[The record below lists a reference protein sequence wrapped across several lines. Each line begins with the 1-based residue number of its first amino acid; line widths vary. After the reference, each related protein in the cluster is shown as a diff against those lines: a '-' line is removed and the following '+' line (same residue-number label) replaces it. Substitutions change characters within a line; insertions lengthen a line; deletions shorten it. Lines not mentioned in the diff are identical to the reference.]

1 MLNTIFSA
9 VLDLQLTACYVILL
23 VLLLRFFLRKQPKI
37 YSYALWSVVLFRLL
51 CPFRFETVLS
61 LIPRVQAAPQI
72 IQDSIIP
79 PQTPVLTAPSAVP
92 NVFDLPTIPVEA
104 VQNAAPFDWG
114 NLLPYLWLA
123 GIAALLFYSVL
134 GLAKLKRNLRSAQ
147 EVESGVYEAQ
157 GLETA
162 FVLGLL
168 KPKIY
173 LPCGLSAEER
183 EYILLHE
190 RTHLRRGD
198 HLIKLAAFATLCV
211 HWFNPLVWLAFLL
224 STQDMEMSCD
234 EAVIAKLG
242 SGVKKAYSGSLLS
255 LAAGKRILRATPLAF
270 GEGDTKIR
278 IKNVLNYKKPSFW
291 VTVALA
297 ILVAVVGIGLASDPV
312 SKDSDVSA
320 EEAAERV
327 QLYYPSPYIIESGA
341 EKNVVGDEQS
351 DRLYTIY
358 LDVNKAVSATETH
371 VERRQMLHI
380 AVDGATGDI
389 WKEQE
394 GQWVLEHDYIA
405 IDYETLWE
413 NRTDYIGDN
422 SKVSHIAGNLPYPDF
437 ITYEGISIQSSKEP
451 YELTIRLS
459 AASEEALDSID
470 LKLTN
475 TWDKILYS
483 LIGNLGGRRYEISGP
498 RGTKSWG
505 MGYYDN
511 SEDFAAAETLE
522 GFITAVED
530 ERQRSWRANAE
541 SMLYLANQ
549 TENMKRAAIYYM
561 DWPEGVSAK
570 SLKYGTDWLTYGL
583 YCELKLSGMPAP
595 QTGSAEEQQLR
606 SSAAAMLEGFS
617 CSTVSY
623 HFDSG
628 ESLVYS
634 THDKVG
640 IKLSEAEIAAQAE
653 QAAFLRSI
661 AEGNIPQEESTA
673 EISYI
678 TFPAYDQRN
687 DWNAAVMDIE
697 PFSVAIRLP
706 EGWSIGSEAQKNGKY
721 SVSGAWN
728 PLAILDANGT
738 SVGAVAYNI
747 FDDGAEKEG
756 NPMAIYNQIALAN
769 HYAFS
774 CSEPT
779 YRPYKQQDHGVTA
792 ITEVYL
798 SPMISEQLGY
808 GAQEVIN
815 KGILSYHDQLN
826 VYVAVELDF
835 EISESIV
842 EDMAASLS
850 ISEIIDGEQQ
860 TKPIFLFPLR
870 EEEMQGISAQYEQG
884 KHDGVDFIAAEGSDI
899 LAVADGTVITA
910 EYDAEQGKGF
920 YVRVEHGGYESLCA
934 HCSELLVSTG
944 QQVKAGDVIAKVGSS
959 GLSTGPHLH
968 FVLSEDNETVDPM
981 FYLGQTNKPFLFP
994 LPKDSGYTLI
1004 RPFDE
1009 ANNYNS
1015 EKSGVD
1021 FAVAEGT
1028 DILAVRDGT
1037 VKWIETWRSKGK
1049 QIGIYHGQGW
1059 YATYNHCDNVLVEE
1073 GQEVKAGEI
1082 IAKVAATDDE
1092 SQTIFNFELGQSW
1105 NKTVVDPMEYLE

>member
-72 IQDSIIP
+72 IQDSVIP
-79 PQTPVLTAPSAVP
+79 PQTPVLTAPSAATTP
-92 NVFDLPTIPVEA
+92 NVFDLPTIPVEP
-104 VQNAAPFDWG
+104 VQNAAPFDRG
-114 NLLPYLWLA
+114 SFLPYLWLA
-123 GIAALLFYSVL
+123 GIAALLLYSVL
-134 GLAKLKRNLRSAQ
+134 GLAKLKRNLRPAQ
-147 EVESGVYEAQ
+147 EAESGVYEVQ

-198 HLIKLAAFATLCV
+198 HLIKLAAFAALCV
-211 HWFNPLVWLAFLL
+211 HWFNPLVWMAFLL

-297 ILVAVVGIGLASDPV
+297 ILVAVVGVGLASDPV
-312 SKDSDVSA
+312 SKDSAVSA
-320 EEAAERV
+320 EEAAEQV

-341 EKNVVGDEQS
+341 EKNVVGDEQN

-358 LDVNKAVSATETH
+358 LDVNKAVSATETQ

-389 WKEQE
+389 WKEKE
-394 GQWVLEHDYIA
+394 GQWVLEHDYTA

-459 AASEEALDSID
+459 ADSEEALDSID

-498 RGTKSWG
+498 QGSKSWG

-522 GFITAVED
+522 GFIEAVED

-541 SMLYLANQ
+541 STLDITNQ
-549 TENMKRAAIYYM
+549 MENMKRAAIYYM

-570 SLKYGTDWLTYGL
+570 SLKYGADWLTYGL

-673 EISYI
+673 E
-678 TFPAYDQRN
+678 
-687 DWNAAVMDIE
+687 V
-697 PFSVAIRLP
+697 P
-706 EGWSIGSEAQKNGKY
+706 E
-721 SVSGAWN
+721 
-728 PLAILDANGT
+728 
-738 SVGAVAYNI
+738 
-747 FDDGAEKEG
+747 
-756 NPMAIYNQIALAN
+756 
-769 HYAFS
+769 
-774 CSEPT
+774 
-779 YRPYKQQDHGVTA
+779 
-792 ITEVYL
+792 
-798 SPMISEQLGY
+798 
-808 GAQEVIN
+808 
-815 KGILSYHDQLN
+815 
-826 VYVAVELDF
+826 
-835 EISESIV
+835 
-842 EDMAASLS
+842 
-850 ISEIIDGEQQ
+850 
-860 TKPIFLFPLR
+860 FLFPLR

-884 KHDGVDFIAAEGSDI
+884 KHDGVDFIAAEGSNI

-910 EYDAEQGKGF
+910 EYDKEQGKGF

-934 HCSELLVSTG
+934 HCSELLVSAG

-981 FYLGQTNKPFLFP
+981 FYLGQTNEPFLFP

-1015 EKSGVD
+1015 EKSGID

-1082 IAKVAATDDE
+1082 IAKVAAPDDE
-1092 SQTIFNFELGQSW
+1092 SQAIFNFELGQSW

>member
-72 IQDSIIP
+72 IQDSVIP
-79 PQTPVLTAPSAVP
+79 PQTPVLTAPSAATTP

-114 NLLPYLWLA
+114 SLLPHLWLA
-123 GIAALLFYSVL
+123 GVAALLLYSVL
-134 GLAKLKRNLRSAQ
+134 GLAKLKRNLRPAQ
-147 EVESGVYEAQ
+147 EAESGVYEVQ

-198 HLIKLAAFATLCV
+198 HLIKLAAFAALCV
-211 HWFNPLVWLAFLL
+211 HWFNPLVWMAFLL

-297 ILVAVVGIGLASDPV
+297 ILVAVVGVGLASDPV

-320 EEAAERV
+320 EEAAEQV

-358 LDVNKAVSATETH
+358 LDVNKAVSATETQM
-371 VERRQMLHI
+371 ERRQMLHI

-389 WKEQE
+389 WKEKD

-405 IDYETLWE
+405 IDYETLWK

-459 AASEEALDSID
+459 ADSEEALDSID

-498 RGTKSWG
+498 RGSKSWG

-522 GFITAVED
+522 GFIEAVED
-530 ERQRSWRANAE
+530 ERQRYWRANAE

-570 SLKYGTDWLTYGL
+570 SLKYGTDWLTYRL

-640 IKLSEAEIAAQAE
+640 IKLSEAEIAAEAE

-673 EISYI
+673 E
-678 TFPAYDQRN
+678 
-687 DWNAAVMDIE
+687 V
-697 PFSVAIRLP
+697 P
-706 EGWSIGSEAQKNGKY
+706 E
-721 SVSGAWN
+721 
-728 PLAILDANGT
+728 
-738 SVGAVAYNI
+738 
-747 FDDGAEKEG
+747 
-756 NPMAIYNQIALAN
+756 
-769 HYAFS
+769 
-774 CSEPT
+774 
-779 YRPYKQQDHGVTA
+779 
-792 ITEVYL
+792 
-798 SPMISEQLGY
+798 
-808 GAQEVIN
+808 
-815 KGILSYHDQLN
+815 
-826 VYVAVELDF
+826 
-835 EISESIV
+835 
-842 EDMAASLS
+842 
-850 ISEIIDGEQQ
+850 
-860 TKPIFLFPLR
+860 FLFPLR

-910 EYDAEQGKGF
+910 EYDKEQGKGF

-934 HCSELLVSTG
+934 HCSELLVSAG
-944 QQVKAGDVIAKVGSS
+944 QQIKAGDVIAKVGSS

-981 FYLGQTNKPFLFP
+981 FYLGQTNEPFLFP

-1092 SQTIFNFELGQSW
+1092 SQAIFNFELGQSW
-1105 NKTVVDPMEYLE
+1105 NKKAVDPMEYLE

>member
-9 VLDLQLTACYVILL
+9 VLDLQLTVCYVILL

-72 IQDSIIP
+72 IQNSVIP
-79 PQTPVLTAPSAVP
+79 PQTPVLTAPSVATTP

-114 NLLPYLWLA
+114 SLLPHLWLA
-123 GIAALLFYSVL
+123 GVAALLLYSVL

-147 EVESGVYEAQ
+147 EAESGVYEAQ

-198 HLIKLAAFATLCV
+198 HLIKLAAFAALCV

-297 ILVAVVGIGLASDPV
+297 ILVAVVGVGLASDPV
-312 SKDSDVSA
+312 SKDSAVSA
-320 EEAAERV
+320 EEAAEQV

-341 EKNVVGDEQS
+341 EKNVVGDEQN

-358 LDVNKAVSATETH
+358 LDVNKAVSATETQ

-459 AASEEALDSID
+459 ADSEEALDSID

-498 RGTKSWG
+498 KGTKSWG

-522 GFITAVED
+522 GFIEAVEG
-530 ERQRSWRANAE
+530 ERQRFWRANAE
-541 SMLYLANQ
+541 STLDITNQ
-549 TENMKRAAIYYM
+549 MENMKRAAIYYM
-561 DWPEGVSAK
+561 EWPEGSSAK

-634 THDKVG
+634 IHDNVG

-673 EISYI
+673 E
-678 TFPAYDQRN
+678 
-687 DWNAAVMDIE
+687 V
-697 PFSVAIRLP
+697 P
-706 EGWSIGSEAQKNGKY
+706 E
-721 SVSGAWN
+721 
-728 PLAILDANGT
+728 
-738 SVGAVAYNI
+738 
-747 FDDGAEKEG
+747 
-756 NPMAIYNQIALAN
+756 
-769 HYAFS
+769 
-774 CSEPT
+774 
-779 YRPYKQQDHGVTA
+779 
-792 ITEVYL
+792 
-798 SPMISEQLGY
+798 
-808 GAQEVIN
+808 
-815 KGILSYHDQLN
+815 
-826 VYVAVELDF
+826 
-835 EISESIV
+835 
-842 EDMAASLS
+842 
-850 ISEIIDGEQQ
+850 
-860 TKPIFLFPLR
+860 FLFPLR
-870 EEEMQGISAQYEQG
+870 EEEMQGISTQYEQG

-910 EYDAEQGKGF
+910 EYDKEQGKGF

-934 HCSELLVSTG
+934 HCSELLVSAG
-944 QQVKAGDVIAKVGSS
+944 QQIKAGDVIAKVGSS

-981 FYLGQTNKPFLFP
+981 FYLGQTNEPFLFP

-1015 EKSGVD
+1015 EKSGID

-1059 YATYNHCDNVLVEE
+1059 YAIYNHCDNVLVEE

-1082 IAKVAATDDE
+1082 IAKVAAPDDE
-1092 SQTIFNFELGQSW
+1092 SQAIFNFELGQSW
-1105 NKTVVDPMEYLE
+1105 NKTAVDPMEYLE

>member
-72 IQDSIIP
+72 IQDSVIA

-104 VQNAAPFDWG
+104 VQNPAPFDWG
-114 NLLPYLWLA
+114 SLLPYLWLA
-123 GIAALLFYSVL
+123 GIAALLLYSVL

-147 EVESGVYEAQ
+147 EAESGVYEAQ

-198 HLIKLAAFATLCV
+198 HLIKLAAFAALCV

-327 QLYYPSPYIIESGA
+327 QLYYPSPYIIESGT
-341 EKNVVGDEQS
+341 EKNVVGDEQN

-358 LDVNKAVSATETH
+358 LDVNKAVSATETQ

-405 IDYETLWE
+405 IDYETLWK

-459 AASEEALDSID
+459 ADSEEALDSID

-498 RGTKSWG
+498 QGSKSWG

-522 GFITAVED
+522 GFITAVEG
-530 ERQRSWRANAE
+530 ERQRFWRANAE
-541 SMLYLANQ
+541 SMLYLSNQ

-570 SLKYGTDWLTYGL
+570 SLKYGTDWLTYRL

-640 IKLSEAEIAAQAE
+640 IKLSEAEIAAEAE

-673 EISYI
+673 E
-678 TFPAYDQRN
+678 
-687 DWNAAVMDIE
+687 V
-697 PFSVAIRLP
+697 P
-706 EGWSIGSEAQKNGKY
+706 E
-721 SVSGAWN
+721 
-728 PLAILDANGT
+728 
-738 SVGAVAYNI
+738 
-747 FDDGAEKEG
+747 
-756 NPMAIYNQIALAN
+756 
-769 HYAFS
+769 
-774 CSEPT
+774 
-779 YRPYKQQDHGVTA
+779 
-792 ITEVYL
+792 
-798 SPMISEQLGY
+798 
-808 GAQEVIN
+808 
-815 KGILSYHDQLN
+815 
-826 VYVAVELDF
+826 
-835 EISESIV
+835 
-842 EDMAASLS
+842 
-850 ISEIIDGEQQ
+850 
-860 TKPIFLFPLR
+860 FLFPLR

-910 EYDAEQGKGF
+910 EYDKEQGKGF

-934 HCSELLVSTG
+934 HCSELLVSAG

-981 FYLGQTNKPFLFP
+981 FYLGQTNEPFLFP

-1015 EKSGVD
+1015 EKSGID

-1059 YATYNHCDNVLVEE
+1059 YATYNHCDNVLVEQ

-1082 IAKVAATDDE
+1082 IAKVAAPDDE
-1092 SQTIFNFELGQSW
+1092 SQAIFNFELGQSW
-1105 NKTVVDPMEYLE
+1105 NKTVVDPMEYFE

>member
-61 LIPRVQAAPQI
+61 LIPRVQSAPQI
-72 IQDSIIP
+72 IQDSVIP
-79 PQTPVLTAPSAVP
+79 PQTPVLTAPSAATTP

-114 NLLPYLWLA
+114 SLLPYLWLA
-123 GIAALLFYSVL
+123 GIAALLLYSVL

-147 EVESGVYEAQ
+147 EAESGVYEAQ

-198 HLIKLAAFATLCV
+198 HLIKLAAFAALCV

-297 ILVAVVGIGLASDPV
+297 ILVAVVGVGLASDPV

-320 EEAAERV
+320 EEAAEQV

-358 LDVNKAVSATETH
+358 LDVNKAVSATETQ

-459 AASEEALDSID
+459 ADSEEALDSID

-498 RGTKSWG
+498 RGSKSWG

-570 SLKYGTDWLTYGL
+570 SLKYGTDWITYRL

-640 IKLSEAEIAAQAE
+640 IKLSEAEIAAEAE

-673 EISYI
+673 E
-678 TFPAYDQRN
+678 
-687 DWNAAVMDIE
+687 V
-697 PFSVAIRLP
+697 P
-706 EGWSIGSEAQKNGKY
+706 E
-721 SVSGAWN
+721 
-728 PLAILDANGT
+728 
-738 SVGAVAYNI
+738 
-747 FDDGAEKEG
+747 
-756 NPMAIYNQIALAN
+756 
-769 HYAFS
+769 
-774 CSEPT
+774 
-779 YRPYKQQDHGVTA
+779 
-792 ITEVYL
+792 
-798 SPMISEQLGY
+798 
-808 GAQEVIN
+808 
-815 KGILSYHDQLN
+815 
-826 VYVAVELDF
+826 
-835 EISESIV
+835 
-842 EDMAASLS
+842 
-850 ISEIIDGEQQ
+850 
-860 TKPIFLFPLR
+860 FLFPLR

-910 EYDAEQGKGF
+910 EYDKEQGNGF
-920 YVRVEHGGYESLCA
+920 YVRVEHGDYESLCA
-934 HCSELLVSTG
+934 HCSELLVSAG

-981 FYLGQTNKPFLFP
+981 FYLGQTNEPFLFP

-1059 YATYNHCDNVLVEE
+1059 YATYNHCDNVLVEQ
-1073 GQEVKAGEI
+1073 GQEVKASEI
-1082 IAKVAATDDE
+1082 IAKVAAPDDE
-1092 SQTIFNFELGQSW
+1092 SQAIFNFELGQSW
-1105 NKTVVDPMEYLE
+1105 NKTAVDPMEYLE

>member
-72 IQDSIIP
+72 IQDSVIP

-114 NLLPYLWLA
+114 SLLPYFWLA
-123 GIAALLFYSVL
+123 GVAALLLYSVL
-134 GLAKLKRNLRSAQ
+134 GLAKLKRNLRSAK
-147 EVESGVYEAQ
+147 EAESGVYEAQ

-198 HLIKLAAFATLCV
+198 HLIKLAAFAALSV

-297 ILVAVVGIGLASDPV
+297 ILVAVVGVGLASDPV

-320 EEAAERV
+320 EEAAEQV

-341 EKNVVGDEQS
+341 EKNVVGDEQN

-358 LDVNKAVSATETH
+358 LDVNKAVSATETQ

-389 WKEQE
+389 WKEQD

-437 ITYEGISIQSSKEP
+437 ITYEGISIQSGKEP

-459 AASEEALDSID
+459 ADSEEALDSID

-483 LIGNLGGRRYEISGP
+483 LIGNLGGRRY
-498 RGTKSWG
+498 
-505 MGYYDN
+505 
-511 SEDFAAAETLE
+511 
-522 GFITAVED
+522 
-530 ERQRSWRANAE
+530 
-541 SMLYLANQ
+541 
-549 TENMKRAAIYYM
+549 
-561 DWPEGVSAK
+561 
-570 SLKYGTDWLTYGL
+570 
-583 YCELKLSGMPAP
+583 
-595 QTGSAEEQQLR
+595 
-606 SSAAAMLEGFS
+606 
-617 CSTVSY
+617 
-623 HFDSG
+623 
-628 ESLVYS
+628 
-634 THDKVG
+634 
-640 IKLSEAEIAAQAE
+640 
-653 QAAFLRSI
+653 
-661 AEGNIPQEESTA
+661 
-673 EISYI
+673 
-678 TFPAYDQRN
+678 
-687 DWNAAVMDIE
+687 
-697 PFSVAIRLP
+697 
-706 EGWSIGSEAQKNGKY
+706 
-721 SVSGAWN
+721 
-728 PLAILDANGT
+728 
-738 SVGAVAYNI
+738 
-747 FDDGAEKEG
+747 
-756 NPMAIYNQIALAN
+756 
-769 HYAFS
+769 
-774 CSEPT
+774 
-779 YRPYKQQDHGVTA
+779 
-792 ITEVYL
+792 
-798 SPMISEQLGY
+798 
-808 GAQEVIN
+808 
-815 KGILSYHDQLN
+815 
-826 VYVAVELDF
+826 
-835 EISESIV
+835 
-842 EDMAASLS
+842 
-850 ISEIIDGEQQ
+850 
-860 TKPIFLFPLR
+860 
-870 EEEMQGISAQYEQG
+870 
-884 KHDGVDFIAAEGSDI
+884 
-899 LAVADGTVITA
+899 
-910 EYDAEQGKGF
+910 
-920 YVRVEHGGYESLCA
+920 
-934 HCSELLVSTG
+934 
-944 QQVKAGDVIAKVGSS
+944 
-959 GLSTGPHLH
+959 
-968 FVLSEDNETVDPM
+968 
-981 FYLGQTNKPFLFP
+981 
-994 LPKDSGYTLI
+994 
-1004 RPFDE
+1004 
-1009 ANNYNS
+1009 
-1015 EKSGVD
+1015 
-1021 FAVAEGT
+1021 
-1028 DILAVRDGT
+1028 
-1037 VKWIETWRSKGK
+1037 
-1049 QIGIYHGQGW
+1049 
-1059 YATYNHCDNVLVEE
+1059 
-1073 GQEVKAGEI
+1073 
-1082 IAKVAATDDE
+1082 
-1092 SQTIFNFELGQSW
+1092 
-1105 NKTVVDPMEYLE
+1105 

>member
-9 VLDLQLTACYVILL
+9 ILDLQLTACYVILL

-72 IQDSIIP
+72 IQDSVIP

-104 VQNAAPFDWG
+104 VQNAAPVDWG
-114 NLLPYLWLA
+114 SFLPYLWLA
-123 GIAALLFYSVL
+123 GIAALLLYSVL
-134 GLAKLKRNLRSAQ
+134 GLSKLKRNLRSAQ
-147 EVESGVYEAQ
+147 EAESGVYEAQ

-198 HLIKLAAFATLCV
+198 HLIKLAAFVALCV
-211 HWFNPLVWLAFLL
+211 HWFNPLVWLSFLL

-297 ILVAVVGIGLASDPV
+297 ILVAVVGVGLASDPV
-312 SKDSDVSA
+312 SKDSDISA
-320 EEAAERV
+320 EEAAEQV
-327 QLYYPSPYIIESGA
+327 QLYYPSPYIIESSA
-341 EKNVVGDEQS
+341 EKNVVGDEQN

-358 LDVNKAVSATETH
+358 LDVNKAVSATETQ

-459 AASEEALDSID
+459 ADSEEALDSID

-475 TWDKILYS
+475 TWDKILHS

-498 RGTKSWG
+498 RGSKSWG

-522 GFITAVED
+522 GFITAVEG
-530 ERQRSWRANAE
+530 ERQRFWRANAE
-541 SMLYLANQ
+541 STLDITNQ
-549 TENMKRAAIYYM
+549 MENMKRAAIYYM

-570 SLKYGTDWLTYGL
+570 SLKYGTDWLTYRL

-673 EISYI
+673 E
-678 TFPAYDQRN
+678 
-687 DWNAAVMDIE
+687 V
-697 PFSVAIRLP
+697 P
-706 EGWSIGSEAQKNGKY
+706 E
-721 SVSGAWN
+721 
-728 PLAILDANGT
+728 
-738 SVGAVAYNI
+738 
-747 FDDGAEKEG
+747 
-756 NPMAIYNQIALAN
+756 
-769 HYAFS
+769 
-774 CSEPT
+774 
-779 YRPYKQQDHGVTA
+779 
-792 ITEVYL
+792 
-798 SPMISEQLGY
+798 
-808 GAQEVIN
+808 
-815 KGILSYHDQLN
+815 
-826 VYVAVELDF
+826 
-835 EISESIV
+835 
-842 EDMAASLS
+842 
-850 ISEIIDGEQQ
+850 
-860 TKPIFLFPLR
+860 FLFPLR

-910 EYDAEQGKGF
+910 EYDEEQGKGF
-920 YVRVEHGGYESLCA
+920 YVRVEHGDYESLCA
-934 HCSELLVSTG
+934 HCSELLVSAG

-981 FYLGQTNKPFLFP
+981 FYLGQTNEPFLFP

-1015 EKSGVD
+1015 EKSGID

-1092 SQTIFNFELGQSW
+1092 SQSIFNFELGQSW

>member
-23 VLLLRFFLRKQPKI
+23 VLFLRFFLRKQPKI

-72 IQDSIIP
+72 IQNSVIP
-79 PQTPVLTAPSAVP
+79 PQTPVLTAPSVATTP

-104 VQNAAPFDWG
+104 VQNAAPVDWG
-114 NLLPYLWLA
+114 SLLPYFWLA
-123 GIAALLFYSVL
+123 GIAALLLYSVL

-147 EVESGVYEAQ
+147 EAESGVYEAQ

-198 HLIKLAAFATLCV
+198 HLIKLAAFAALCV

-320 EEAAERV
+320 EEAAEQV

-341 EKNVVGDEQS
+341 EKNVVGDEQN

-358 LDVNKAVSATETH
+358 LDVNKAVSATETQ

-389 WKEQE
+389 WKEKE
-394 GQWVLEHDYIA
+394 GQWVLEHDYTA

-459 AASEEALDSID
+459 ADSEEALDSID

-483 LIGNLGGRRYEISGP
+483 LIGNLGGRHYEISGP
-498 RGTKSWG
+498 QGSKSWG

-522 GFITAVED
+522 GFIEAVED
-530 ERQRSWRANAE
+530 ERQRSWRPNAE

-549 TENMKRAAIYYM
+549 SENMKRAAIYYM

-640 IKLSEAEIAAQAE
+640 IKLSEAEIAAEAE

-673 EISYI
+673 E
-678 TFPAYDQRN
+678 
-687 DWNAAVMDIE
+687 V
-697 PFSVAIRLP
+697 P
-706 EGWSIGSEAQKNGKY
+706 E
-721 SVSGAWN
+721 
-728 PLAILDANGT
+728 
-738 SVGAVAYNI
+738 
-747 FDDGAEKEG
+747 
-756 NPMAIYNQIALAN
+756 
-769 HYAFS
+769 
-774 CSEPT
+774 
-779 YRPYKQQDHGVTA
+779 
-792 ITEVYL
+792 
-798 SPMISEQLGY
+798 
-808 GAQEVIN
+808 
-815 KGILSYHDQLN
+815 
-826 VYVAVELDF
+826 
-835 EISESIV
+835 
-842 EDMAASLS
+842 
-850 ISEIIDGEQQ
+850 
-860 TKPIFLFPLR
+860 FLFPLR
-870 EEEMQGISAQYEQG
+870 EKEMQGISAQYEQG

-934 HCSELLVSTG
+934 HCSELLVSAG

-968 FVLSEDNETVDPM
+968 FVLSEDNKMVDPM
-981 FYLGQTNKPFLFP
+981 FYLGQTNEPFLFP

-1015 EKSGVD
+1015 EKSGID

-1059 YATYNHCDNVLVEE
+1059 YATYNHCDNVLVEQ

-1092 SQTIFNFELGQSW
+1092 SQAIFNFELGQSW

>member
-61 LIPRVQAAPQI
+61 LIPRVQSAPQI
-72 IQDSIIP
+72 IQDSVIP
-79 PQTPVLTAPSAVP
+79 PQTPVLTAPSAATTP

-114 NLLPYLWLA
+114 SLLPYLWLA
-123 GIAALLFYSVL
+123 GIAALLLYSVL

-147 EVESGVYEAQ
+147 EAESGVYEVQ

-198 HLIKLAAFATLCV
+198 HLIKLAAFAALSV

-320 EEAAERV
+320 EEAAEQV

-358 LDVNKAVSATETH
+358 LDVNKAVSATETQ

-389 WKEQE
+389 WKEQD

-459 AASEEALDSID
+459 ADSEEALDSID

-498 RGTKSWG
+498 QGSKSWG

-522 GFITAVED
+522 GFIEAVED

-541 SMLYLANQ
+541 STLDITNQ
-549 TENMKRAAIYYM
+549 MENMKRAAIYYM

-570 SLKYGTDWLTYGL
+570 SLKYGTDWLTYRL

-640 IKLSEAEIAAQAE
+640 IKLSEAEIAAEAE

-673 EISYI
+673 E
-678 TFPAYDQRN
+678 
-687 DWNAAVMDIE
+687 V
-697 PFSVAIRLP
+697 P
-706 EGWSIGSEAQKNGKY
+706 E
-721 SVSGAWN
+721 
-728 PLAILDANGT
+728 
-738 SVGAVAYNI
+738 
-747 FDDGAEKEG
+747 
-756 NPMAIYNQIALAN
+756 
-769 HYAFS
+769 
-774 CSEPT
+774 
-779 YRPYKQQDHGVTA
+779 
-792 ITEVYL
+792 
-798 SPMISEQLGY
+798 
-808 GAQEVIN
+808 
-815 KGILSYHDQLN
+815 
-826 VYVAVELDF
+826 
-835 EISESIV
+835 
-842 EDMAASLS
+842 
-850 ISEIIDGEQQ
+850 
-860 TKPIFLFPLR
+860 FLFPLR

-910 EYDAEQGKGF
+910 EYDKEQGKGF
-920 YVRVEHGGYESLCA
+920 YVRVEHGGFESLCA
-934 HCSELLVSTG
+934 HCSELLVSAG

-981 FYLGQTNKPFLFP
+981 FYLGQTNEPFLFP

-1092 SQTIFNFELGQSW
+1092 SQAIFNFELGQSW
-1105 NKTVVDPMEYLE
+1105 NKKAVDPMEYLE

>member
-72 IQDSIIP
+72 IQDSVIP
-79 PQTPVLTAPSAVP
+79 PQTPVLTAPSAATTP
-92 NVFDLPTIPVEA
+92 NVFDLPTIPVEP
-104 VQNAAPFDWG
+104 VQNAAPVDWG
-114 NLLPYLWLA
+114 SLLPYLWLA
-123 GIAALLFYSVL
+123 GVAALLLYSVL

-147 EVESGVYEAQ
+147 EAESGVYEAQ

-198 HLIKLAAFATLCV
+198 HLIKLAAFAALCV

-291 VTVALA
+291 VTAALA

-312 SKDSDVSA
+312 NKDSDVSA
-320 EEAAERV
+320 EEAAEQV

-341 EKNVVGDEQS
+341 EKNVVGDEQN

-358 LDVNKAVSATETH
+358 LDVNKAVSATEPQ
-371 VERRQMLHI
+371 VARRQMLHI

-389 WKEQE
+389 WKEQD

-459 AASEEALDSID
+459 ADSEEALDSID

-475 TWDKILYS
+475 TWDKILHS
-483 LIGNLGGRRYEISGP
+483 LIGNLGGRRYEFSGP

-530 ERQRSWRANAE
+530 ERQRYWRANAE

-570 SLKYGTDWLTYGL
+570 SLKYSADWLTYGL

-673 EISYI
+673 E
-678 TFPAYDQRN
+678 
-687 DWNAAVMDIE
+687 V
-697 PFSVAIRLP
+697 P
-706 EGWSIGSEAQKNGKY
+706 E
-721 SVSGAWN
+721 
-728 PLAILDANGT
+728 
-738 SVGAVAYNI
+738 
-747 FDDGAEKEG
+747 
-756 NPMAIYNQIALAN
+756 
-769 HYAFS
+769 
-774 CSEPT
+774 
-779 YRPYKQQDHGVTA
+779 
-792 ITEVYL
+792 
-798 SPMISEQLGY
+798 
-808 GAQEVIN
+808 
-815 KGILSYHDQLN
+815 
-826 VYVAVELDF
+826 
-835 EISESIV
+835 
-842 EDMAASLS
+842 
-850 ISEIIDGEQQ
+850 
-860 TKPIFLFPLR
+860 FLFPLR
-870 EEEMQGISAQYEQG
+870 EEEMQGISAQYEQD
-884 KHDGVDFIAAEGSDI
+884 KHDSVDFIAAEGSNI

-910 EYDAEQGKGF
+910 EYDKEQGKGF

-934 HCSELLVSTG
+934 HCSELLVSAG

-981 FYLGQTNKPFLFP
+981 FYLGQTNEPFLFP

-1059 YATYNHCDNVLVEE
+1059 YATYNHCDNVLVEQ

-1082 IAKVAATDDE
+1082 IAKVAAPDDE
-1092 SQTIFNFELGQSW
+1092 SQAIFNFELGQSW

>member
-72 IQDSIIP
+72 IQDSVIP

-92 NVFDLPTIPVEA
+92 NVFDLPTIPVEP
-104 VQNAAPFDWG
+104 VQNAAPVDWG
-114 NLLPYLWLA
+114 SLLPYLWLA
-123 GIAALLFYSVL
+123 GVAALLLYSVL
-134 GLAKLKRNLRSAQ
+134 GLAKLKRKLRSAQ
-147 EVESGVYEAQ
+147 EAESGVYEAQ

-173 LPCGLSAEER
+173 LPCGLSEEER

-198 HLIKLAAFATLCV
+198 HLIKLAAFAALCV
-211 HWFNPLVWLAFLL
+211 HWFNPLVWLSFLL

-320 EEAAERV
+320 EEAAEQV

-341 EKNVVGDEQS
+341 EKNVVGDEQN

-389 WKEQE
+389 WKEQD
-394 GQWVLEHDYIA
+394 GQWQMEHDYIA

-437 ITYEGISIQSSKEP
+437 ITYEGISIQSGKEP

-459 AASEEALDSID
+459 ADSEEALDSID

-498 RGTKSWG
+498 QGSKSWG

-522 GFITAVED
+522 GFIEAVED

-541 SMLYLANQ
+541 STLDITNQ
-549 TENMKRAAIYYM
+549 MENMKRAAIYYM

-570 SLKYGTDWLTYGL
+570 SLKYGADWLTYGL

-595 QTGSAEEQQLR
+595 QTGSAQEQQLR

-673 EISYI
+673 E
-678 TFPAYDQRN
+678 
-687 DWNAAVMDIE
+687 V
-697 PFSVAIRLP
+697 P
-706 EGWSIGSEAQKNGKY
+706 E
-721 SVSGAWN
+721 
-728 PLAILDANGT
+728 
-738 SVGAVAYNI
+738 
-747 FDDGAEKEG
+747 
-756 NPMAIYNQIALAN
+756 
-769 HYAFS
+769 
-774 CSEPT
+774 
-779 YRPYKQQDHGVTA
+779 
-792 ITEVYL
+792 
-798 SPMISEQLGY
+798 
-808 GAQEVIN
+808 
-815 KGILSYHDQLN
+815 
-826 VYVAVELDF
+826 
-835 EISESIV
+835 
-842 EDMAASLS
+842 
-850 ISEIIDGEQQ
+850 
-860 TKPIFLFPLR
+860 FLFPLR

-910 EYDAEQGKGF
+910 EYDKEQGKGF

-934 HCSELLVSTG
+934 HCSELLVSAG

-981 FYLGQTNKPFLFP
+981 FYLGQTNEPFLFP

-1082 IAKVAATDDE
+1082 IAKVAAPDDE
-1092 SQTIFNFELGQSW
+1092 SQAIFNFELGQSW